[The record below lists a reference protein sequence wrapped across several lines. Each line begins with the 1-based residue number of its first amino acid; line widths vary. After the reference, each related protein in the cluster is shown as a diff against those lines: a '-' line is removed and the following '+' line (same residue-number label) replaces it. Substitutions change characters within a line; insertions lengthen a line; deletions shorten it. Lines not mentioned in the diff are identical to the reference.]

1 MTNPPYTILPP
12 QPITSID
19 QLASRGIALL
29 NDMDGYVEAG
39 DIDSKGDRTHDVMM
53 TIALIV
59 ADFAS
64 SFSNPKAVFN
74 RTLEMA
80 KDVMKEIAKEGT
92 SHDQVH

>member
-1 MTNPPYTILPP
+1 MNLPYTILPP

-39 DIDSKGDRTHDVMM
+39 EVYSKDERIQQVMM
-53 TIALIV
+53 TIALMV

-64 SFSNPKAVFN
+64 SFSNPKTMF
-74 RTLEMA
+74 THTFETA
-80 KDVMKEIAKEGT
+80 KDVLKEIAKEGRNEP
-92 SHDQVH
+92 

>member
-1 MTNPPYTILPP
+1 MNLPYTILPP

-29 NDMDGYVEAG
+29 NDMGGYIEAG
-39 DIDSKGDRTHDVMM
+39 EADSEDDRAHEVML

-59 ADFAS
+59 ADFAA
-64 SFSNPKAVFN
+64 SFSNSKAMFN
-74 RTLEMA
+74 HTFEMA
-80 KDVMKEIAKEGT
+80 KDVLKEIAKEGV

>member
-1 MTNPPYTILPP
+1 MNPPYTILPP

-39 DIDSKGDRTHDVMM
+39 DIDGKGDRTHDVMM

-59 ADFAS
+59 ADFAA
-64 SFSNPKAVFN
+64 SFSNSKAMFN
-74 RTLEMA
+74 HTFEMA
-80 KDVMKEIAKEGT
+80 KDVLKEIAKEGV